1 MTTSPGSFKDIVN
14 STIIPLGNQIIG
26 LLFAAAFLLFIFG
39 VFRYFFLK
47 GGDSKA
53 REEGRGF
60 MIWGIIGLAV
70 MFSVWGL
77 VRLVITILPT

>member
-1 MTTSPGSFKDIVN
+1 MSLKDLVNGPITS
-14 STIIPLGNQIIG
+14 LGNGIIS

-39 VFRYFFLK
+39 VFKYFFLNGVK
-47 GGDSKA
+47 DPKA
-53 REEGRGF
+53 HLDGRNF

-77 VRLVITILPT
+77 VRIVINILPS